1 MKNQEI
7 ANIFYQIAIY
17 LEMDNISFKPQAYE
31 KAGLAL
37 EGLNE
42 NIEDIYKKGGE
53 KELKKIPGVGENI
66 AQKIIEYLK
75 NGKIKEYEKYYH
87 KMPVNIEELIQVE
100 GIGPKMIKALYQNLK
115 ITNLENLE
123 KAAQQGKLRK
133 LPNFGVKTE
142 QNILQSIE
150 FLKRSQGRFLL
161 SEALFLAEDIIL
173 QLKKVKEIDKI
184 VYAGSLRR
192 MKETIGDIDLL
203 ATVQPSFAKPACRQG
218 RASEGRRKVMDA
230 FVNLDGIIK
239 VWDYGLTKSSVRFDK
254 KIDADLRVVDDDEFG
269 SALQYFTGS
278 KDHNIKTRKLAME
291 KGLKLNEYGLF
302 KKIKNQ
308 KSKIKITNQKSK
320 IIKVKTEWKRI
331 AGVSEEEIYQTIGLP
346 YIEPELRENTGE
358 IEAAL
363 RQAQGKPN
371 QLPKIIGYNEIKGDL
386 HCHSDWDGGEN
397 SIEEMAEAAMKMNYE
412 YLGISDHTK
421 FLRIEN
427 GLDEK
432 QLLEQHKVIEKLNSR
447 IQNTEYPPARAGR
460 IQILHG
466 CEANIL
472 NDGSLDI
479 DDKILA
485 QLDYVIAGIHSSM
498 KMARE
503 EMTQRMIKAMRNPY
517 VKIISHPT
525 GRLINRRD
533 EYQLDI
539 EKIIEVARETGTALE
554 INSFPERLD
563 LKDTNIRKAIQKGVK
578 LVINTDAH
586 HRDHL
591 QFMRFG
597 IAQARRGWAEK
608 NDIINTWSLDK
619 LIKFFKKS

>member
-7 ANIFYQIAIY
+7 ADIFYQIAIY
-17 LEMDNISFKPQAYE
+17 LEMDNIPFKPQAYE
-31 KAGLAL
+31 KAAFAL
-37 EGLNE
+37 ESLS
-42 NIEDIYKKGGE
+42 EDVKDIFQREGE
-53 KELKKIPGVGENI
+53 EGLKKIPGVGENI
-66 AQKIIEYLK
+66 AQKIIEYL
-75 NGKIKEYEKYYH
+75 NTGKIKEYEKYH
-87 KMPVNIEELIQVE
+87 RQMPVKIGELIQVE
-100 GIGPKMIKALYQNLK
+100 GIGPKMIKALYKNLK

-346 YIEPELRENTGE
+346 YIEPELREDRGE

-363 RQAQGKPN
+363 KDELPN
-371 QLPKIIGYNEIKGDL
+371 IIGYDEIKGDL

-397 SIEEMAEAAMKMNYE
+397 SLEEMAEAAKFLGYE

-432 QLLEQHKVIEKLNSR
+432 QLLEQHKAIEKLNLKFKIKNLKFR
-447 IQNTEYPPARAGR
+447 L
-460 IQILHG
+460 LHG
-466 CEANIL
+466 CETNIL

-479 DDKILA
+479 DDKVLA
-485 QLDYVIAGIHSSM
+485 QLDYVIAGVHSNM
-498 KMARE
+498 KMTRE
-503 EMTQRMIKAMRNPY
+503 EMTQRIIKAMKNPY

-539 EKIIEVARETGTALE
+539 EKIIETARETSTALE
-554 INSFPERLD
+554 INSFPSRLD
-563 LKDTNIRKAIQKGVK
+563 LNDKNIRKAIEKRVK
-578 LVINTDAH
+578 LIINTDAH

-597 IAQARRGWAEK
+597 IGQARRGWATKE
-608 NDIINTWSLDK
+608 DIINTWPLEK
-619 LIKFFKKS
+619 LLKFFKER

>member
-17 LEMDNISFKPQAYE
+17 LEMDNIPFKPQAYE

-37 EGLNE
+37 ESLSE
-42 NIEDIYKKGGE
+42 NIEDIYTKEGE
-53 KELKKIPGVGENI
+53 EELKKIPGVGENI
-66 AQKIIEYLK
+66 AKKIIEYLK
-75 NGKIKEYEKYYH
+75 TGRIKEYEKYH
-87 KMPVNIEELIQVE
+87 RQMPVNIGELIQVE
-100 GIGPKMIKALYQNLK
+100 GIGPKMIKALYENLK

-133 LPNFGVKTE
+133 LPNFGEKTE
-142 QNILQSIE
+142 KNILQSIA
-150 FLKRSQGRFLL
+150 FLKRSRGRFLL
-161 SEALFLAEDIIL
+161 SEALFLAEDIIK
-173 QLKKVKEIDKI
+173 QLKKIKEIDKI
-184 VYAGSLRR
+184 TVAGSLRR

-203 ATVQPSFAKPACRQG
+203 ATIKKGAK
-218 RASEGRRKVMDA
+218 EGAKKVMNA
-230 FVNLDGIIK
+230 FVHLDGVVK

-278 KDHNIKTRKLAME
+278 KEHNIVTRKIAID
-291 KGLKLNEYGLF
+291 KNLKLNEYGVF
-302 KKIKNQ
+302 KGKKLIAG
-308 KSKIKITNQKSK
+308 
-320 IIKVKTEWKRI
+320 KTEKE
-331 AGVSEEEIYQTIGLP
+331 VYQAIGLP

-358 IEAAL
+358 IEVAL
-363 RQAQGKPN
+363 SGK
-371 QLPKIIGYNEIKGDL
+371 LPKIIGYDEIKGDL
-386 HCHSDWDGGEN
+386 HCHSNWDGGEN
-397 SIEEMAEAAMKMNYE
+397 SIEEMAEAAKFLGYE

-432 QLLEQHKVIEKLNSR
+432 QLLAQHKAIERLNR
-447 IQNTEYPPARAGR
+447 KIQDTGYK

-479 DDKILA
+479 NDKVLA
-485 QLDYVIAGIHSSM
+485 QLDYVIAGVHSNM
-498 KMARE
+498 KMSKE
-503 EMTQRMIKAMRNPY
+503 KMTERMIKAMQNPY

-539 EKIIEVARETGTALE
+539 DKIIETARETGTALE
-554 INSFPERLD
+554 INSFPSRLD

-578 LVINTDAH
+578 LVINTDSH

-591 QFMRFG
+591 LFMRFG
-597 IAQARRGWAEK
+597 IGQARRGWATKE
-608 NDIINTWSLDK
+608 DIINAWPLEK
-619 LIKFFKKS
+619 LLEFFHKV

>member
-17 LEMDNISFKPQAYE
+17 LEMDNIPFKPQAYE
-31 KAGLAL
+31 KAAFAL
-37 EGLNE
+37 ESLS
-42 NIEDIYKKGGE
+42 EDVKDIFQREGE
-53 KELKKIPGVGENI
+53 EGLKKIPGVGENI
-66 AQKIIEYLK
+66 AKKIIEYL
-75 NGKIKEYEKYYH
+75 NTGKIKEYEKYH
-87 KMPVNIEELIQVE
+87 RQMPVKIGELIQVE

-115 ITNLENLE
+115 ITNLKDLE
-123 KAAQQGKLRK
+123 KAAAAGKLRN
-133 LPNFGVKTE
+133 LPNFGEKTE
-142 QNILQSIE
+142 KNILDSLA
-150 FLKRSQGRFLL
+150 FLKRSRGRFLL

-203 ATVQPSFAKPACRQG
+203 ATVQPSFAAYSAEAAASAAKAG
-218 RASEGRRKVMDA
+218 KASEGRRKVMDA

-278 KDHNIKTRKLAME
+278 KDHNIKTRKLAIE
-291 KGLKLNEYGLF
+291 KNLKLNEYGVF
-302 KKIKNQ
+302 KGKKLIAG
-308 KSKIKITNQKSK
+308 
-320 IIKVKTEWKRI
+320 KTE
-331 AGVSEEEIYQTIGLP
+331 EEVYKVIGLP
-346 YIEPELRENTGE
+346 YMEPELREDRGE

-363 RQAQGKPN
+363 KDELPN
-371 QLPKIIGYNEIKGDL
+371 IIGYDEIKGDL

-397 SIEEMAEAAMKMNYE
+397 SIEEMAEAAKFLGYE

-432 QLLEQHKVIEKLNSR
+432 QLLEQHKAIEKLNKKLQVSSYKF
-447 IQNTEYPPARAGR
+447 QV
-460 IQILHG
+460 LHG
-466 CEANIL
+466 CETNIL

-479 DDKILA
+479 DDKVLA
-485 QLDYVIAGIHSSM
+485 QLDYVIAGVHSNM
-498 KMARE
+498 KMTRE
-503 EMTQRMIKAMRNPY
+503 EMTQRMIKAMQNPY

-539 EKIIEVARETGTALE
+539 EKIIEVARETSTALE
-554 INSFPERLD
+554 INSFPSRLD
-563 LKDTNIRKAIQKGVK
+563 LNDKNIRKAIEKRVK
-578 LVINTDAH
+578 LIINTDAH

-597 IAQARRGWAEK
+597 IGQARRGWATK
-608 NDIINTWSLDK
+608 KDVINTWPLDK
-619 LIKFFKKS
+619 LLNFFHQI

>member
-17 LEMDNISFKPQAYE
+17 LEMDNIPFKPQAYE
-31 KAGLAL
+31 KAGLSL
-37 EGLNE
+37 EGLSE
-42 NIEDIYKKGGE
+42 NIEDIYTKGGE
-53 KELKKIPGVGENI
+53 EELKKIPGVGENI
-66 AQKIIEYLK
+66 AKKIIEYLK
-75 NGKIKEYEKYYH
+75 TGKIKEYEKYYR
-87 KMPVNIEELIQVE
+87 KMPVNIGELIQVE
-100 GIGPKMIKALYQNLK
+100 GIGPKMISALYKNLK

-133 LPNFGVKTE
+133 LPNFGEKTE
-142 QNILQSIE
+142 KNILESIA
-150 FLKRSQGRFLL
+150 FLKRSRGRFLL
-161 SEALFLAEDIIL
+161 SEALFLAEDIIR

-184 VYAGSLRR
+184 SVAGSVRR

-203 ATVQPSFAKPACRQG
+203 ATVQKEKKDGAK
-218 RASEGRRKVMDA
+218 KVMDV
-230 FVNLDGIIK
+230 FVNLDGVIK

-254 KIDADLRVVDDDEFG
+254 KIDVDLRVVDDYEFG

-278 KDHNIKTRKLAME
+278 KDHNIKTRKLAIE
-291 KGLKLNEYGLF
+291 ENLKLNEYGVF
-302 KKIKNQ
+302 KGKKLIAG
-308 KSKIKITNQKSK
+308 
-320 IIKVKTEWKRI
+320 KTE
-331 AGVSEEEIYQTIGLP
+331 EEVYQSIGLP

-363 RQAQGKPN
+363 GGK
-371 QLPKIIGYNEIKGDL
+371 LPKIIGYNEIKGDL
-386 HCHSDWDGGEN
+386 HCHSNWDGGEN
-397 SIEEMAEAAMKMNYE
+397 SIEEMAKAAQLLGYE

-432 QLLEQHKVIEKLNSR
+432 QLLEQHKEIERLNR
-447 IQNTEYPPARAGR
+447 KIQDTRYK

-498 KMARE
+498 KMTRE

-539 EKIIEVARETGTALE
+539 EKIIEVARETKTALE

-563 LKDTNIRKAIQKGVK
+563 LKDTNIRKVIQKGVK
-578 LVINTDAH
+578 LVINTDSH
-586 HRDHL
+586 YLDHL
-591 QFMRFG
+591 RLMRFG
-597 IAQARRGWAEK
+597 ISQARRGWATK
-608 NDIINTWSLDK
+608 NDIINAWSVEK
-619 LIKFFKKS
+619 LLEFFKN

>member
-7 ANIFYQIAIY
+7 ADIFYQIAIY
-17 LEMDNISFKPQAYE
+17 LEMDNIPFKPQAYE

-37 EGLNE
+37 ESLS
-42 NIEDIYKKGGE
+42 EDVKDIFQREGE
-53 KELKKIPGVGENI
+53 EGLKKIPGVGENI
-66 AQKIIEYLK
+66 AKKIIEYL
-75 NGKIKEYEKYYH
+75 NTGKIKEYEKYH
-87 KMPVNIEELIQVE
+87 RQMPVKIGELIQVE

-115 ITNLENLE
+115 ITNLKDLE
-123 KAAQQGKLRK
+123 KAARQGKLRN
-133 LPNFGVKTE
+133 LPNFGEKTE
-142 QNILQSIE
+142 KNILDSLA
-150 FLKRSQGRFLL
+150 FLKRSRGRFLL
-161 SEALFLAEDIIL
+161 SDALFLAENIIL

-203 ATVQPSFAKPACRQG
+203 ATVQPSFAK
-218 RASEGRRKVMDA
+218 ASEGRRKVMDA

-254 KIDADLRVVDDDEFG
+254 KIDVDLRVVDNDEFG

-291 KGLKLNEYGLF
+291 KNLKLNEYGVF
-302 KKIKNQ
+302 KGKKLIAG
-308 KSKIKITNQKSK
+308 
-320 IIKVKTEWKRI
+320 KTE
-331 AGVSEEEIYQTIGLP
+331 EEVYKVIGLP
-346 YIEPELRENTGE
+346 YIEPELREDRGE

-363 RQAQGKPN
+363 KDELPN
-371 QLPKIIGYNEIKGDL
+371 IIGYDEIKGDL

-397 SIEEMAEAAMKMNYE
+397 SLEEMAEAAKFLGYE

-432 QLLEQHKVIEKLNSR
+432 QLLEQHKAIEKLNKKLQVSSYKF
-447 IQNTEYPPARAGR
+447 QV
-460 IQILHG
+460 LHG
-466 CEANIL
+466 CETNIL

-479 DDKILA
+479 DDKVLA

-498 KMARE
+498 KMTRE
-503 EMTQRMIKAMRNPY
+503 EMTQRMIKAMQNPY

-539 EKIIEVARETGTALE
+539 EKIIEVARETSTALE
-554 INSFPERLD
+554 INYFPSRLD
-563 LKDTNIRKAIQKGVK
+563 LKDTNIRKAIQRGVK

-597 IAQARRGWAEK
+597 IAQARRGWATKE
-608 NDIINTWSLDK
+608 DVINTWPIDK
-619 LIKFFKKS
+619 LLNFFHKI

>member
-17 LEMDNISFKPQAYE
+17 LEMDNIPFKPQAYE
-31 KAGLAL
+31 KAGLSL
-37 EGLNE
+37 EGLSE
-42 NIEDIYKKGGE
+42 NIEDIYTKGGE
-53 KELKKIPGVGENI
+53 EELKKIPGVGENI
-66 AQKIIEYLK
+66 AKKIIEYLK
-75 NGKIKEYEKYYH
+75 TGKIKEYEKYYR
-87 KMPVNIEELIQVE
+87 KMPVNIGELIQVE
-100 GIGPKMIKALYQNLK
+100 GIGPKMISALYKNLK

-133 LPNFGVKTE
+133 LPNFGEKTE
-142 QNILQSIE
+142 KNILESIA
-150 FLKRSQGRFLL
+150 FLKRSRGRFLL
-161 SEALFLAEDIIL
+161 SEALFLAEDIIR

-184 VYAGSLRR
+184 SVAGSVRR

-203 ATVQPSFAKPACRQG
+203 ATVQKEKKDGAK
-218 RASEGRRKVMDA
+218 KVMDV
-230 FVNLDGIIK
+230 FVNLDGVIK

-254 KIDADLRVVDDDEFG
+254 KIDVDLRVVDDYEFG

-278 KDHNIKTRKLAME
+278 KDHNIKTRKLAIE
-291 KGLKLNEYGLF
+291 ENLKLNEYGVF
-302 KKIKNQ
+302 KGKKLIAG
-308 KSKIKITNQKSK
+308 
-320 IIKVKTEWKRI
+320 KTE
-331 AGVSEEEIYQTIGLP
+331 EEVYQSIGLP

-363 RQAQGKPN
+363 RQAQGKLPG
-371 QLPKIIGYNEIKGDL
+371 LPKIIGYNNIKGDL

-397 SIEEMAEAAMKMNYE
+397 SIEEMAKAAQLLGYE

-421 FLRIEN
+421 FLHIEN

-432 QLLEQHKVIEKLNSR
+432 QLLEQHKEIERLNR
-447 IQNTEYPPARAGR
+447 KIQDTRYK

-498 KMARE
+498 KMTRE

-539 EKIIEVARETGTALE
+539 EKIIEVARETKTALE

-578 LVINTDAH
+578 LVINTDSH
-586 HRDHL
+586 HFDHL
-591 QFMRFG
+591 RLMRFG
-597 IAQARRGWAEK
+597 ISQARRGWATK
-608 NDIINTWSLDK
+608 NDIINAWSVEK
-619 LIKFFKKS
+619 LLEFFKN

>member
-291 KGLKLNEYGLF
+291 KGLKLNEYGVF
-302 KKIKNQ
+302 KGKKLIAG
-308 KSKIKITNQKSK
+308 
-320 IIKVKTEWKRI
+320 KTE
-331 AGVSEEEIYQTIGLP
+331 EEVYKVIGLP
-346 YIEPELRENTGE
+346 YIEPELREDRGE

-363 RQAQGKPN
+363 KDELPN
-371 QLPKIIGYNEIKGDL
+371 IIGYDEIKGDL

-397 SIEEMAEAAMKMNYE
+397 SLEEMAEAAKFLGYE

-432 QLLEQHKVIEKLNSR
+432 QLLIQHKAIEKLNAKLKNFR
-447 IQNTEYPPARAGR
+447 
-460 IQILHG
+460 ILHG

-479 DDKILA
+479 DDKVLA
-485 QLDYVIAGIHSSM
+485 QLDYVIAGVHSNM
-498 KMARE
+498 KITRE
-503 EMTQRMIKAMRNPY
+503 EMTQRIIKAMKNPY

-539 EKIIEVARETGTALE
+539 EKIIETARETSTALE
-554 INSFPERLD
+554 INSFPSRLD
-563 LKDTNIRKAIQKGVK
+563 LNDKNIRKAIEKRVK
-578 LVINTDAH
+578 LIINTDAH

-597 IAQARRGWAEK
+597 IGQARRGWATKE
-608 NDIINTWSLDK
+608 DIINTWPLEK
-619 LIKFFKKS
+619 LLKFFKER

>member
-1 MKNQEI
+1 MKNKEI
-7 ANIFYQIAIY
+7 ANIFYQIAVY
-17 LEMDNISFKPQAYE
+17 LEMDNIPFKPQAYE
-31 KAGLAL
+31 KAGLSL
-37 EGLNE
+37 EGLSE
-42 NIEDIYKKGGE
+42 NIEDIYAKGGE
-53 KELKKIPGVGENI
+53 EELKKIPGVGENI
-66 AQKIIEYLK
+66 AKKIIEYFK
-75 NGKIKEYEKYYH
+75 TGKIKEYEKYYR

-100 GIGPKMIKALYQNLK
+100 GIGPKMISALYKNLK
-115 ITNLENLE
+115 ITNLEDLE
-123 KAAQQGKLRK
+123 KAAQQGKIRK
-133 LPNFGVKTE
+133 LPNFGEKTE
-142 QNILQSIE
+142 KNILESIA
-150 FLKRSQGRFLL
+150 FLKRSRGRFLL
-161 SEALFLAEDIIL
+161 SEALFLAEDIIS
-173 QLKKVKEIDKI
+173 QLKKIKEIDKI
-184 VYAGSLRR
+184 SVAGSVRR

-203 ATVQPSFAKPACRQG
+203 ATIKKGTKNGAK
-218 RASEGRRKVMDA
+218 KVMDA

-254 KIDADLRVVDDDEFG
+254 KIDVDLRVVDDYEFG

-278 KDHNIKTRKLAME
+278 KEHNIKTRKLAIE
-291 KGLKLNEYGLF
+291 KDLKLNEYGVF
-302 KKIKNQ
+302 KGKKLIAG
-308 KSKIKITNQKSK
+308 
-320 IIKVKTEWKRI
+320 KTE
-331 AGVSEEEIYQTIGLP
+331 EEVYQTIGLP

-363 RQAQGKPN
+363 EGK
-371 QLPKIIGYNEIKGDL
+371 LPKIIGYNEIKGDL
-386 HCHSDWDGGEN
+386 HCHSDWNGGEN
-397 SIEEMAEAAMKMNYE
+397 SIEEMAEATRLLGYE

-432 QLLEQHKVIEKLNSR
+432 QLLAQHKAIEKLNSKFYFL
-447 IQNTEYPPARAGR
+447 NSKFY
-460 IQILHG
+460 ILHG

-479 DDKILA
+479 DDKVLA

-498 KMARE
+498 KMTRE

-539 EKIIEVARETGTALE
+539 DKIIEIARETETALE

-578 LVINTDAH
+578 LVINTDSH
-586 HRDHL
+586 HRNHL
-591 QFMRFG
+591 QLMRFG
-597 IAQARRGWAEK
+597 IAQARRGWATK
-608 NDIINTWSLDK
+608 NDIINSWPIEK
-619 LIKFFKKS
+619 LLEFFRKH

>member
-7 ANIFYQIAIY
+7 ADIFYQIAIY
-17 LEMDNISFKPQAYE
+17 LEMDNIPFKPQAYE
-31 KAGLAL
+31 KAAFAL
-37 EGLNE
+37 ESLS
-42 NIEDIYKKGGE
+42 EDVKDIFQREGE
-53 KELKKIPGVGENI
+53 EGLKKIPGVGENI
-66 AQKIIEYLK
+66 AKKIIEYL
-75 NGKIKEYEKYYH
+75 NTGKIKEYEKYH
-87 KMPVNIEELIQVE
+87 RQMPVKIGELIQVE
-100 GIGPKMIKALYQNLK
+100 GIGPKMIKALYKNLK

-291 KGLKLNEYGLF
+291 KGLKLNEYGVF
-302 KKIKNQ
+302 KGKKLIAG
-308 KSKIKITNQKSK
+308 
-320 IIKVKTEWKRI
+320 KTE
-331 AGVSEEEIYQTIGLP
+331 EEVYKVIGLP
-346 YIEPELRENTGE
+346 YIEPELREDRGE

-363 RQAQGKPN
+363 KDELPN
-371 QLPKIIGYNEIKGDL
+371 IIGYDEIKGDL

-397 SIEEMAEAAMKMNYE
+397 SLEEMAEAAKFLGYE

-432 QLLEQHKVIEKLNSR
+432 QLLIQHKAIEKLNAKLKNFR
-447 IQNTEYPPARAGR
+447 
-460 IQILHG
+460 ILHG
-466 CEANIL
+466 CETNIL

-479 DDKILA
+479 DDKVLA
-485 QLDYVIAGIHSSM
+485 QLDYVIAGVHSNM
-498 KMARE
+498 KMTRE
-503 EMTQRMIKAMRNPY
+503 EMTQRIIKAMKNPY

-539 EKIIEVARETGTALE
+539 EKIIETARETSTALE
-554 INSFPERLD
+554 INSFPSRLD
-563 LKDTNIRKAIQKGVK
+563 LNDKNIRKAIEKRVK
-578 LVINTDAH
+578 LIINTDAH

-597 IAQARRGWAEK
+597 IGQARRGWATKE
-608 NDIINTWSLDK
+608 DVINTWPLEK
-619 LIKFFKKS
+619 LLKFFKER

>member
-150 FLKRSQGRFLL
+150 FLKRSRGRFLL

-278 KDHNIKTRKLAME
+278 KTII
-291 KGLKLNEYGLF
+291 LKPEN
-302 KKIKNQ
+302 
-308 KSKIKITNQKSK
+308 SP
-320 IIKVKTEWKRI
+320 WKR
-331 AGVSEEEIYQTIGLP
+331 V
-346 YIEPELRENTGE
+346 
-358 IEAAL
+358 
-363 RQAQGKPN
+363 
-371 QLPKIIGYNEIKGDL
+371 
-386 HCHSDWDGGEN
+386 
-397 SIEEMAEAAMKMNYE
+397 
-412 YLGISDHTK
+412 
-421 FLRIEN
+421 
-427 GLDEK
+427 
-432 QLLEQHKVIEKLNSR
+432 
-447 IQNTEYPPARAGR
+447 
-460 IQILHG
+460 
-466 CEANIL
+466 
-472 NDGSLDI
+472 
-479 DDKILA
+479 
-485 QLDYVIAGIHSSM
+485 
-498 KMARE
+498 
-503 EMTQRMIKAMRNPY
+503 
-517 VKIISHPT
+517 
-525 GRLINRRD
+525 
-533 EYQLDI
+533 
-539 EKIIEVARETGTALE
+539 
-554 INSFPERLD
+554 
-563 LKDTNIRKAIQKGVK
+563 
-578 LVINTDAH
+578 
-586 HRDHL
+586 
-591 QFMRFG
+591 
-597 IAQARRGWAEK
+597 
-608 NDIINTWSLDK
+608 
-619 LIKFFKKS
+619 

>member
-31 KAGLAL
+31 KAAFAL
-37 EGLNE
+37 ESLS
-42 NIEDIYKKGGE
+42 EDVKDIFQREAEEG
-53 KELKKIPGVGENI
+53 LKKIPGVGENI
-66 AQKIIEYLK
+66 AKKIIEYLK
-75 NGKIKEYEKYYH
+75 TGKIKEYEKYYH
-87 KMPVNIEELIQVE
+87 KMPVNIGELIQVE
-100 GIGPKMIKALYQNLK
+100 GIGPKMIKALYKNLK
-115 ITNLENLE
+115 ITNLEDLE

-133 LPNFGVKTE
+133 LPNFGEKTE
-142 QNILQSIE
+142 KNILESIA
-150 FLKRSQGRFLL
+150 FLKRSRGRFLL

-173 QLKKVKEIDKI
+173 QLKKIKEIDKI
-184 VYAGSLRR
+184 SVAGSLRR

-203 ATVQPSFAKPACRQG
+203 ATIKNGAKEDAK
-218 RASEGRRKVMDA
+218 KVMDV

-291 KGLKLNEYGLF
+291 KNLKLNEYGVF
-302 KKIKNQ
+302 KGKKL
-308 KSKIKITNQKSK
+308 TAG
-320 IIKVKTEWKRI
+320 KTE
-331 AGVSEEEIYQTIGLP
+331 EEVYQAIGLP
-346 YIEPELRENTGE
+346 YMEPELREDRGE

-363 RQAQGKPN
+363 EEK
-371 QLPKIIGYNEIKGDL
+371 LPKIIGYDEIKGDL

-397 SIEEMAEAAMKMNYE
+397 SIEEMAKAAQLLGYE

-432 QLLEQHKVIEKLNSR
+432 QLLEQHKAIEKLNSR
-447 IQNTEYPPARAGR
+447 IQHTGYR

-479 DDKILA
+479 DDKVLA

-498 KMARE
+498 KMTRE
-503 EMTQRMIKAMRNPY
+503 EMTQRMIKAMQNPY

-539 EKIIEVARETGTALE
+539 EKIIETARETSTALE
-554 INSFPERLD
+554 INSFPSRLD
-563 LKDTNIRKAIQKGVK
+563 LNDKNIRKAVEKGVK

-597 IAQARRGWAEK
+597 IAQARRGWATK
-608 NDIINTWSLDK
+608 NDIINAWPIDK
-619 LIKFFKKS
+619 LLKFFHKI